1 MDFSKQIVL
10 LQLYKKD
17 NNKYYLILNNL
28 KLNVTDL
35 RCFSYTISEFASRVR
50 NEELLERKLR
60 EYGKVIIPKNA
71 IATCLKYFN
80 T

>member
-1 MDFSKQIVL
+1 MKKYDKLVRDRIPEIIKADGKECIVEVVDN
-10 LQLYKKD
+10 KK
-17 NNKYYLILNNL
+17 KY
-28 KLNVTDL
+28 
-35 RCFSYTISEFASRVR
+35 
-50 NEELLERKLR
+50 ELLERKLR